1 MLTIHN
7 VVEQVK
13 IMAILPINWVP
24 NEQGTLGNWSST
36 TWYFK
41 STEYMLDEE
50 MSMVI
55 LAESRKEGTCC
66 DWKLLRLLIRLYFNK
81 DRDLNVEGCQLQ

>member
-1 MLTIHN
+1 
-7 VVEQVK
+7 
-13 IMAILPINWVP
+13 
-24 NEQGTLGNWSST
+24 
-36 TWYFK
+36 
-41 STEYMLDEE
+41 MLDEE

-66 DWKLLRLLIRLYFNK
+66 DRKLLRLLIRLYFNK